1 MSENNVKLS
10 ELNSKLVE
18 CSKDLAYLESTFIEV
33 AMQIVEMESIEREYE
48 DIVTKLKLANN
59 HKISSTFIKEEVGN
73 IQKVIK
79 ETQEDI
85 LKIRKRKLSVK
96 DADYKKVAN
105 KIILKTENVTKA
117 TRLLER
123 FMRKYTTPKG
133 LFKIATINRQQ
144 TENEI
149 NKQIYIKADNIVR
162 ILKIE
167 KYETQRGDI
176 VNEGIKFKDGLN
188 KKAALQVERLKNIE
202 YKMIVEQKKTPELKK
217 EYSVEDALATLMA
230 CKKKYFYM
238 DEVPKIDVYMERIVA
253 AFDAKG
259 VELSNDKIVELADEK
274 VRNDSEYLML
284 LPIKFTKN
292 FNSNG
297 SQLDYIR
304 NENACLEKQIEQLTK
319 RYASRMLQ
327 INSQY
332 SRNEL
337 IMIQMDLEE
346 IENALL
352 GLDTMYESKKV
363 IEKAKDLIIPNKKK
377 VLAKAN

>member
-1 MSENNVKLS
+1 
-10 ELNSKLVE
+10 
-18 CSKDLAYLESTFIEV
+18 
-33 AMQIVEMESIEREYE
+33 
-48 DIVTKLKLANN
+48 
-59 HKISSTFIKEEVGN
+59 
-73 IQKVIK
+73 
-79 ETQEDI
+79 
-85 LKIRKRKLSVK
+85 
-96 DADYKKVAN
+96 
-105 KIILKTENVTKA
+105 
-117 TRLLER
+117 
-123 FMRKYTTPKG
+123 
-133 LFKIATINRQQ
+133 
-144 TENEI
+144 
-149 NKQIYIKADNIVR
+149 
-162 ILKIE
+162 
-167 KYETQRGDI
+167 
-176 VNEGIKFKDGLN
+176 
-188 KKAALQVERLKNIE
+188 
-202 YKMIVEQKKTPELKK
+202 
-217 EYSVEDALATLMA
+217 
-230 CKKKYFYM
+230 M

-332 SRNEL
+332 SKNEL

>member
-1 MSENNVKLS
+1 
-10 ELNSKLVE
+10 
-18 CSKDLAYLESTFIEV
+18 
-33 AMQIVEMESIEREYE
+33 
-48 DIVTKLKLANN
+48 
-59 HKISSTFIKEEVGN
+59 
-73 IQKVIK
+73 
-79 ETQEDI
+79 
-85 LKIRKRKLSVK
+85 
-96 DADYKKVAN
+96 
-105 KIILKTENVTKA
+105 
-117 TRLLER
+117 
-123 FMRKYTTPKG
+123 
-133 LFKIATINRQQ
+133 
-144 TENEI
+144 
-149 NKQIYIKADNIVR
+149 
-162 ILKIE
+162 
-167 KYETQRGDI
+167 
-176 VNEGIKFKDGLN
+176 
-188 KKAALQVERLKNIE
+188 
-202 YKMIVEQKKTPELKK
+202 
-217 EYSVEDALATLMA
+217 
-230 CKKKYFYM
+230 
-238 DEVPKIDVYMERIVA
+238 
-253 AFDAKG
+253 
-259 VELSNDKIVELADEK
+259 
-274 VRNDSEYLML
+274 ML